1 MVKAA
6 NKPAHKTLKLE
17 PEDTAGLVRPPGRP
31 KGSRN
36 KITKEIRAIAGKYSH
51 RAIRSVWKL
60 AQHAENLDVQL
71 KALTLILAYAHGR
84 PTDRQEL
91 TGKDGAPLNP
101 VPQTPRERLNHAL
114 RVAAILKQGEV
125 AADAIAAEASTDGRS
140 EVSLSR
146 SAGGEDT
153 AASGSPVASSPSRKN
168 GAADAREKTPHRPLS
183 DRGAMASTED
193 PHFSENFKI
202 EKPSPKTEPEVGDT
216 AYLGGYQVEV
226 AAPSREGLPPR

>member
-1 MVKAA
+1 MAKAA

-51 RAIRSVWKL
+51 RAVRSVWKL

-91 TGKDGAPLNP
+91 SGPEGKPLMPDLSMPDKEIARRIALVLSLADGTEGSAGESHAP
-101 VPQTPRERLNHAL
+101 
-114 RVAAILKQGEV
+114 
-125 AADAIAAEASTDGRS
+125 GRS
-140 EVSLSR
+140 GSGGAARGVVSPP
-146 SAGGEDT
+146 GT
-153 AASGSPVASSPSRKN
+153 SSPSRKN
-168 GAADAREKTPHRPLS
+168 GAADARADGVWGLARI
-183 DRGAMASTED
+183 RG
-193 PHFSENFKI
+193 
-202 EKPSPKTEPEVGDT
+202 
-216 AYLGGYQVEV
+216 
-226 AAPSREGLPPR
+226 